1 MSEKK
6 NYWTQAIGTQ
16 DALIQFGGVS
26 SEKDVTSSF
35 KVRALDGRHF
45 YTMDQDGCRKGWTTL
60 VSPGATQI
68 VTGEDLIEG
77 QHALFVFAEN
87 GDIVIK
93 AAGEKERAPGVR
105 GRGNIK
111 LEADNIELI
120 AREDIKVEAHNKIDI
135 NSNNVNIDARASM
148 KITANRLLSID
159 ASCGM
164 EIITK
169 IIRGVSCATSGYQ
182 SIISKVN

>member
-45 YTMDQDGCRKGWTTL
+45 FTMDQDGQRKGWTTL

-68 VTGEDLIEG
+68 VTGEDLVKG
-77 QHALFVFAEN
+77 QNAIFVEAEN
-87 GDIVIK
+87 GDIIIK
-93 AAGEKERAPGVR
+93 ATD
-105 GRGNIK
+105 GNIRFEGDK
-111 LEADNIELI
+111 IEFV
-120 AREDIKVEAHNKIDI
+120 ARQEFNVEAHNKIDI
-135 NSNNVNIDARASM
+135 NSQNINIDARARM
-148 KITANRLLSID
+148 RIRANQFLQVD
-159 ASCGM
+159 APCGM
-164 EIITK
+164 QILSK
-169 IIRGVSCATSGYQ
+169 IIQGVSAATEKPTSYLSTGG
-182 SIISKVN
+182 

>member
-45 YTMDQDGCRKGWTTL
+45 FTMDQDGQRKGWTTL

-68 VTGEDLIEG
+68 ITGEDLEKG
-77 QHALFVFAEN
+77 QNAIFVEAEN

-93 AAGEKERAPGVR
+93 ATD
-105 GRGNIK
+105 GNIR
-111 LEADNIELI
+111 LEGDRIDLFAKEEINM
-120 AREDIKVEAHNKIDI
+120 EACNKIDI
-135 NSNNVNIDARASM
+135 NSNNVNIDARARM
-148 KITANRLLSID
+148 RIRANQFLSID
-159 ASCGM
+159 APCGM
-164 EIITK
+164 QILSK
-169 IIRGVSCATSGYQ
+169 IIQGVSAATDKPTSYLSTGG
-182 SIISKVN
+182 

>member
-45 YTMDQDGCRKGWTTL
+45 FTMDQDGQRKGWSTL
-60 VSPGATQI
+60 VSPGCLQMKC
-68 VTGEDLIEG
+68 GLDFKEG
-77 QHALFVFAEN
+77 QNAYFLEAEN

-93 AAGEKERAPGVR
+93 AAN
-105 GRGNIK
+105 GNIRFEGDK
-111 LEADNIELI
+111 IDFV
-120 AREDIKVEAHNKIDI
+120 ARKEINMEAHNKIDI
-135 NSNNVNIDARASM
+135 NSNNINIDARARM
-148 KITANRLLSID
+148 KIRANQFLSVD
-159 ASCGM
+159 SPCGM
-164 EIITK
+164 EILSK
-169 IIRGVSCATSGYQ
+169 IIKGVSAATESYT
-182 SIISKVN
+182 SLISVPNLNQI

>member
-45 YTMDQDGCRKGWTTL
+45 FTMDQDGQRKGWTTL

-68 VTGEDLIEG
+68 ITGEDLEKG
-77 QHALFVFAEN
+77 QNAIFVEAEN
-87 GDIVIK
+87 GDIIIK
-93 AAGEKERAPGVR
+93 ATD
-105 GRGNIK
+105 GNIRFEGDK
-111 LEADNIELI
+111 IDFV
-120 AREDIKVEAHNKIDI
+120 AREEFNVESHGKIDI
-135 NSNNVNIDARASM
+135 NGNNVNIEARARM
-148 KITANRLLSID
+148 RITARQFLQVD
-159 ASCGM
+159 APCGM
-164 EIITK
+164 QILSK
-169 IIRGVSCATSGYQ
+169 IIQGVSAATDKPTSYLSTEG
-182 SIISKVN
+182 

>member
-45 YTMDQDGCRKGWTTL
+45 FTMDQDGQRKGWTTL
-60 VSPGATQI
+60 VSPGATQVI
-68 VTGEDLIEG
+68 TGEDLEKG
-77 QHALFVFAEN
+77 QNAIFVEAEN

-93 AAGEKERAPGVR
+93 ATD
-105 GRGNIK
+105 GNIR
-111 LEADNIELI
+111 LEGDRIDLFAKEEINM
-120 AREDIKVEAHNKIDI
+120 EACNKIDI
-135 NSNNVNIDARASM
+135 NSNNVNIEARARM
-148 KITANRLLSID
+148 RITARQFLLVD
-159 ASCGM
+159 APCGM
-164 EIITK
+164 QILSK
-169 IIRGVSCATSGYQ
+169 IIQGVSAATDRPTSYLSTGG
-182 SIISKVN
+182 

>member
-45 YTMDQDGCRKGWTTL
+45 FTMDQDGQRKGWTTL

-68 VTGEDLIEG
+68 ITGEDLVKG
-77 QHALFVFAEN
+77 QNAIFVEAEN

-93 AAGEKERAPGVR
+93 ATDGKIRFEGDK
-105 GRGNIK
+105 I
-111 LEADNIELI
+111 DFD
-120 AREDIKVEAHNKIDI
+120 ARDSFTVEAHNKIDI
-135 NSNNVNIDARASM
+135 NSNNVNIEARARM
-148 KITANRLLSID
+148 RITARQFLLVD
-159 ASCGM
+159 APCGM
-164 EIITK
+164 QILSK
-169 IIRGVSCATSGYQ
+169 IIQGGSAATDRPTSYLSTGG
-182 SIISKVN
+182 

>member
-45 YTMDQDGCRKGWTTL
+45 FTMDQDGQRKGWTTL

-68 VTGEDLIEG
+68 ITGEDLEKG
-77 QHALFVFAEN
+77 QNAIFVEAEN
-87 GDIVIK
+87 GDIIIK
-93 AAGEKERAPGVR
+93 ATD
-105 GRGNIK
+105 GNIRFEGDK
-111 LEADNIELI
+111 IDFV
-120 AREDIKVEAHNKIDI
+120 ARDSFSVEAHNKIDI
-135 NSNNVNIDARASM
+135 NSNNVNIEARARM
-148 KITANRLLSID
+148 RIAARQFLLVD
-159 ASCGM
+159 APCGM
-164 EIITK
+164 QILSK
-169 IIRGVSCATSGYQ
+169 IIQGVSAATDRPTSYLSTGG
-182 SIISKVN
+182 

>member
-45 YTMDQDGCRKGWTTL
+45 FTMDQDGQRKGWTTL

-68 VTGEDLIEG
+68 VTGEDLVKG
-77 QHALFVFAEN
+77 QNAIFVEAEN
-87 GDIVIK
+87 GDIIIK
-93 AAGEKERAPGVR
+93 ATD
-105 GRGNIK
+105 GNIRFEGDK
-111 LEADNIELI
+111 IDFV
-120 AREDIKVEAHNKIDI
+120 ARDSFSVEAHNKIDI
-135 NSNNVNIDARASM
+135 NSNNVNIDARARM
-148 KITANRLLSID
+148 RIRANQFLQVD
-159 ASCGM
+159 APCGM
-164 EIITK
+164 QILSK
-169 IIRGVSCATSGYQ
+169 IIQGVSAATDKPTSYLSTGG
-182 SIISKVN
+182 

>member
-45 YTMDQDGCRKGWTTL
+45 FTMDQDGQRKGWTTL

-68 VTGEDLIEG
+68 ITGEDLEKG
-77 QHALFVFAEN
+77 QNAIFVEAEN

-93 AAGEKERAPGVR
+93 ATD
-105 GRGNIK
+105 GNIR
-111 LEADNIELI
+111 LEGDRIDLFAKEEINM
-120 AREDIKVEAHNKIDI
+120 EACNKIDI
-135 NSNNVNIDARASM
+135 NSNNVNIEARARM
-148 KITANRLLSID
+148 RITARQFLLVD
-159 ASCGM
+159 APCGM
-164 EIITK
+164 QILSK
-169 IIRGVSCATSGYQ
+169 IIQGVSAATDRPTSYLSTGG
-182 SIISKVN
+182 